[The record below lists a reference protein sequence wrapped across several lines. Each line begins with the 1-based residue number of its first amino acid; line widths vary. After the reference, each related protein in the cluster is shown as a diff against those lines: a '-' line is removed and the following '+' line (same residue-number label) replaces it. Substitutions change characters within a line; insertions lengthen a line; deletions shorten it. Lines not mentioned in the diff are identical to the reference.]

1 MSVNEDIRDD
11 LVAHDI
17 DLRRLDGA
25 VRNQVD
31 KHFDE
36 LSGKLQ
42 ELLAK
47 HDPYGAVRTRTRQRR
62 IRKYQAD
69 ARKAINEA
77 LTEINAIVRKNLR
90 GVARTEA
97 TAVIDSIVESI

>member
-25 VRNQVD
+25 VRNEID
-31 KHFDE
+31 RRYDE
-36 LSGKLQ
+36 LGTKLQ

-47 HDPYGAVRTRTRQRR
+47 HNPHGAVRVGARKRR
-62 IRKYQAD
+62 LRKYEAD

-77 LTEINAIVRKNLR
+77 LTDISKIIRKNLR